1 MEVILKE
8 DVKGLGYKNDLVKV
22 KDGYGRN
29 FLIPQKMAIHA
40 TDSAKKIHAENLKQ
54 AAHKA
59 EKIKTEASDLASKL
73 ANLTVE
79 IKTKVGETG
88 KIFGAI
94 TSLQVADVLK
104 TKGFSIDRKKITFTS
119 EIKEVGD
126 FAAIIDLHKEVKQE
140 IKISVIAE

>member
-29 FLIPQKMAIHA
+29 FLIPQKFAIQA
-40 TDSAKKIHAENLKQ
+40 TESAKKVHAENLKQ

-59 EKIKTEASDLASKL
+59 EKIKTTAVDLAAKL
-73 ANLTVE
+73 SSVTVE

-94 TSLQVADVLK
+94 TSLQVSDVLK
-104 TKGFSIDRKKITFTS
+104 AKGFTIDRKKITFTS
-119 EIKEVGD
+119 DIKEVGE
-126 FAAIIDLHKEVKQE
+126 FTAVIDLHKEVKQE
-140 IKISVIAE
+140 IKIVVVGE